1 MSEAE
6 PIFHM
11 ITPLK
16 HTSPFDV
23 NMAVD
28 AGFHVISANVE
39 VGLKDVMGLTQ
50 DAMFSRSPNDAK
62 RTVLFIGGKDAG
74 LALDQ
79 MKAAA
84 GALFPPFE
92 ISIFADPAGSF
103 TTAAAMIALVEKH
116 LKGKRP
122 KGLKGANVQV
132 YGATGIVGGI
142 AAVIAA
148 QAGAKVTLVSHRV
161 IEDVEVKAVD
171 FKKRFGVKLGCAVA
185 TDDAAKKKLVP
196 DAEVILTAA
205 SAGIEVISTGVL
217 KAAKNLLVAADI
229 NAVPP
234 TGIAGVGANDDG
246 IALPHGVGVG
256 ALVIGQ
262 IKYQVQHQ
270 MLKRI
275 RASDTALQIGFLE
288 AYELAR
294 KLSD

>member
-1 MSEAE
+1 MSDAE
-6 PIFHM
+6 PILHM

-28 AGFHVISANVE
+28 AGFHIISANVE
-39 VGLKDVMGLTQ
+39 VGLQDVAPLTQ
-50 DAMFSRSPNDAK
+50 DAMFSRSPDAAK
-62 RTVLFIGGKDAG
+62 RTVLFIGGKDAS

-79 MKAAA
+79 MKAAGA
-84 GALFPPFE
+84 ALFAPFE

-103 TTAAAMIALVEKH
+103 TTAAAMIALVEKK
-116 LKGKRP
+116 LAATRP
-122 KGLKGANVQV
+122 EGLKGAKVQV

-148 QAGAKVTLVSHRV
+148 QAGAEVTIVSHRV
-161 IEDVEVKAVD
+161 IEDVEVKAID
-171 FKKRFGVKLGCAVA
+171 FKKRFGVILNCAVA
-185 TDDAAKKKLVP
+185 TNDEEKKALVP

-205 SAGIEVISTGVL
+205 SAGVEVISTEVL
-217 KAAKNLLVAADI
+217 KAATSLLVAADI

-246 IALPHGVGVG
+246 VPLPHGVGVG

-262 IKYQVQHQ
+262 VKYQVQHQ
-270 MLKRI
+270 ILKRI
-275 RASDTALQIGFLE
+275 RASDTALRIGFLE

-294 KLSD
+294 KIAA

>member
-1 MSEAE
+1 MSDAE

-11 ITPLK
+11 ITGLK

-28 AGFHVISANVE
+28 AGFKVISANTEVE
-39 VGLKDVMGLTQ
+39 LKDVVPLTQ
-50 DAMFSRSPNDAK
+50 DAMFSRSPDDAK
-62 RTVLFIGGKDAG
+62 RTVLFIGGKDAS

-79 MKAAA
+79 MKAA
-84 GALFPPFE
+84 GSALFPPFE

-103 TTAAAMIALVEKH
+103 TTAAAMIAQVEKN
-116 LKGKRP
+116 LRGKRP
-122 KGLKGANVQV
+122 KGLKGASVQI

-148 QAGAKVTLVSHRV
+148 KAGAQVTMVSHRV
-161 IEDVEVKAVD
+161 IEDVESKAVD
-171 FKKRFGVKLGCAVA
+171 FKKRFRVKLDCAVA
-185 TDDAAKKKLVP
+185 RDDDEKKALVP
-196 DAEVILTAA
+196 SADVILTTA
-205 SAGIEVISTGVL
+205 SAGVEVISADVL

-234 TGIAGVGANDDG
+234 TGIAGVGPNDDG
-246 IALPHGVGVG
+246 IALPYGVGIG

-270 MLKRI
+270 ILKRI
-275 RASDTALQIGFLE
+275 RHSDTALRIGFLE
-288 AYELAR
+288 AYELASS
-294 KLSD
+294 LSS